1 MWYRVVR
8 EKGSGSKQV
17 SVHQCPWVQ
26 KLSCF
31 LLAYTAQRKGPE
43 MKSGTE
49 PGIKSSSSFYHLL
62 TIWPWPDYQSVWT
75 SGSSSVQWAHGA
87 SSWDGIRLKH
97 SACSGGSV
105 SGQKTCLANIAA
117 VQGWTTGFLN
127 SSGLHASR
135 VLSSVV
141 DLWSAWGERGE
152 PGGELKWGGNQYI
165 CKEDKGV
172 WSLEG
177 M

>member
-75 SGSSSVQWAHGA
+75 SGSSICPVSTWCLLLGWYKAGTFCLQWGLSVWPEDMLSKHCCCAGMDDWVSQQQWT
-87 SSWDGIRLKH
+87 
-97 SACSGGSV
+97 AC
-105 SGQKTCLANIAA
+105 QPCA
-117 VQGWTTGFLN
+117 
-127 SSGLHASR
+127 
-135 VLSSVV
+135 
-141 DLWSAWGERGE
+141 
-152 PGGELKWGGNQYI
+152 ELCG
-165 CKEDKGV
+165 
-172 WSLEG
+172 WSLKCMG
-177 M
+177 WKRWARRRVKVRRKPVHM